1 MTHHQDPNPNNGFRY
16 DPIHGWVPIAPPKKR
31 KVWPWV
37 LGLFALAFLA
47 FAGCSVLVGGAVN
60 EVDKA
65 ITTELNRTD
74 VVTLEATGIGTVTY
88 SDGGNHVLGEEFQDY
103 WTKDVEWS
111 FIDSFIVQSNYMSPG
126 PVSCRI
132 LENGIVVS
140 EYSSDTG
147 MVTCTK

>member
-1 MTHHQDPNPNNGFRY
+1 MTHHSNPNPNNGFRY
-16 DPIHGWVPIAPPKKR
+16 DPSLGWVPDPPKKR
-31 KVWPWV
+31 KVWPWI
-37 LGLFALAFLA
+37 LGFLAFAFLA
-47 FAGCSVLVGGAVN
+47 FAGCTVLVSGAVDA
-60 EVDKA
+60 VDEE
-65 ITTELNRTD
+65 INRTD
-74 VVTLEATGIGTVTY
+74 VVTLEATGIGTVSY
-88 SDGGNHVLGEEFQDY
+88 SDGGNNVLGEEFQDY

-111 FIDSFIVQSNYMSPG
+111 FIDSFIVQSDYMSPG